1 MLRKL
6 LSFCKRR
13 WLTTLLLSLATLVAL
28 WLLGSYAIASRL
40 THRPHPLFAEP
51 APVIDGWQVE
61 CPRLHTVDGQ
71 DIGTWFV
78 PGPEDGPSVIVL
90 HGNGQSRSVSLPM
103 TKMFL
108 KEGCSVLTL
117 SLRAHG
123 DSSGERHDI
132 GYSARHDVVAAVEF
146 LERRRPGRPIIIQGT
161 SLGAAAAIFA
171 APELGTRVSGYI
183 LEEPYRDLRTAVRNR
198 TEVYLPPGLSHIT
211 YYGLLCVSPLTLPE
225 LDQIAP
231 IEAIGSIPESVPVVI
246 LAGSADNKARPE
258 ETRDLYNRVAS
269 HCRLIFFE
277 GARHELLFQR
287 EPNLYRDAVVELLKK
302 VTHTS

>member
-13 WLTTLLLSLATLVAL
+13 WLSAVSLSLATLVIL
-28 WLLGSYAIASRL
+28 WLLGSCAIAFRL

-51 APVIDGWQVE
+51 TPVVDGWRVE
-61 CPRLHTVDGQ
+61 SPRLQTVDGQ

-90 HGNGQSRSVSLPM
+90 HGNGQCRGWSLPM
-103 TKMFL
+103 AKML
-108 KEGCSVLTL
+108 VKEGCSVLML

-146 LERRRPGRPIIIQGT
+146 LERRRPGRAIIVQGT

-183 LEEPYRDLRTAVRNR
+183 LEEPYRDLRSAVRNR
-198 TEVYLPPGLSHIT
+198 TEVYLPPGLSHAI
-211 YYGLLCVSPLTLPE
+211 YFGLLSVSPLILPE

-258 ETRDLYNRVAS
+258 ETRELYSRVAS
-269 HCRLIFFE
+269 HGRLVFFE
-277 GARHELLFQR
+277 GARHELLLQR
-287 EPNLYRDAVVELLKK
+287 DPDLYRETVRQLLKDAA
-302 VTHTS
+302 HNS